1 MSVPRSPS
9 PGTTALLVAEFG
21 EEPLTDGS
29 WHTLG
34 SFSPEQGQ
42 VVNGDHLFTLLA
54 EGLEGDD
61 GNLFD
66 VAVSMDPDANH
77 PVPGSALWNDRPSFI
92 IPPGSNRFAEA
103 RFIVPSGT
111 TELTIRTFDLDRVRT
126 VLQLPFARV
135 KSLRPS
141 AEGSWREDRV
151 TIDPSADDQPGAIII
166 RSMHSL
172 RNNVVLEIADQGG
185 AP

>member
-1 MSVPRSPS
+1 MAMKDPIVVVLQYQRS
-9 PGTTALLVAEFG
+9 
-21 EEPLTDGS
+21 
-29 WHTLG
+29 
-34 SFSPEQGQ
+34 
-42 VVNGDHLFTLLA
+42 
-54 EGLEGDD
+54 
-61 GNLFD
+61 
-66 VAVSMDPDANH
+66 
-77 PVPGSALWNDRPSFI
+77 
-92 IPPGSNRFAEA
+92 
-103 RFIVPSGT
+103 
-111 TELTIRTFDLDRVRT
+111 T